1 MDLDQKIYMKQLDG
15 YEVLRCKYLVY
26 KLKKTIYG
34 LKQVRKV
41 SRILIFFK
49 HFFSY
54 KMCTILFWKL
64 KRNLTLMIR
73 REKRFELIKIVFL
86 NDTFGSNV
94 FLNLKI
100 IDFENVILTKSCSYL
115 CDRGHE

>member
-1 MDLDQKIYMKQLDG
+1 
-15 YEVLRCKYLVY
+15 
-26 KLKKTIYG
+26 
-34 LKQVRKV
+34 
-41 SRILIFFK
+41 
-49 HFFSY
+49 
-54 KMCTILFWKL
+54 
-64 KRNLTLMIR
+64 MIR